1 MNEEIKE
8 ANVLKSSIDP
18 KGKERS
24 FYLSSEGTPK
34 QMAKKG
40 LIITLIMIIPNLIFD
55 GDGPVGAIIGVFVTY
70 GVVLLLIALFKWIK
84 NKRNL
89 KKQQIA
95 TVKQQSID

>member
-1 MNEEIKE
+1 MNEEIKK
-8 ANVLKSSIDP
+8 ANILKSPIDP

-40 LIITLIMIIPNLIFD
+40 LIIALVMTILSRIF
-55 GDGPVGAIIGVFVTY
+55 GGPVGDIIDIFTTY

-84 NKRNL
+84 NKRSL
-89 KKQQIA
+89 KKQ
-95 TVKQQSID
+95 

>member
-8 ANVLKSSIDP
+8 VNILKPRIDP

-40 LIITLIMIIPNLIFD
+40 LIITLAMIIPSKVF
-55 GDGPVGAIIGVFVTY
+55 GGPVGGIIDVFAAY
-70 GVVLLLIALFKWIK
+70 GVALLFIALFKLIK
-84 NKRNL
+84 NIRNS

-95 TVKQQSID
+95 Q

>member
-8 ANVLKSSIDP
+8 ANILKSPIDP

-34 QMAKKG
+34 QMAIKG
-40 LIITLIMIIPNLIFD
+40 LIITLTMSILGRIFD
-55 GDGPVGAIIGVFVTY
+55 GPIGAIIDLLVTY
-70 GVVLLLIALFKWIK
+70 GVVLLSIALFKWIK

-95 TVKQQSID
+95 IVKQQSID

>member
-8 ANVLKSSIDP
+8 VNILKPRIDP

-40 LIITLIMIIPNLIFD
+40 LIITLAMIIPSKVF
-55 GDGPVGAIIGVFVTY
+55 GGPVGGIIDVFAAY
-70 GVVLLLIALFKWIK
+70 GVALLFIALFKWIK
-84 NKRNL
+84 NKRN
-89 KKQQIA
+89 
-95 TVKQQSID
+95 